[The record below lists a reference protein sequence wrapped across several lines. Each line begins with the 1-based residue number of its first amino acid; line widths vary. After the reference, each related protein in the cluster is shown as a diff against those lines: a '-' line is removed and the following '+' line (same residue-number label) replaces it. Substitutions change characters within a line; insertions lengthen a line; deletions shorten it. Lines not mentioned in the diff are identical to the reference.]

1 MQSYMCD
8 PFQVRKLERLAK
20 RELTELERMG
30 EMAVRYKD
38 SNGRIQFEWV
48 KRYSMKDFYSR

>member
-1 MQSYMCD
+1 MTSYMCD
-8 PFQVRKLERLAK
+8 PFQVKKLQRLVK

-30 EMAVRYKD
+30 EMPVRWKD
-38 SNGRIQFEWV
+38 TDGRVQFEWV